1 MYLPTVENNPEA
13 GCGFGSRVAG
23 KQAAGSVVPQIFH
36 MLAYK
41 PAMTLHLERLTHEV
55 LRGPSPLSPGFR
67 ELIGAF
73 TGRRNECSFCMGAHA
88 AVAAELL
95 SDRELVDAVLAD
107 YRSSPLSE
115 AEKALLAFVE
125 KLNAQGAAVRQQDID
140 ALHEAGWSDEAIY
153 DAVTVCALF
162 NFYNRWVHGA
172 GVCDVPPEIHEA
184 TGRRLSMLG
193 YRTTDRLAGMDGD
206 FVADAARS
214 PNDRRSPVTKIRE

>member
-1 MYLPTVENNPEA
+1 MTLHLNKTMFLASIENNEA
-13 GCGFGSRVAG
+13 AGGGFGSRVAG
-23 KQAAGSVVPQIFH
+23 KQAAGSIVPQIFH
-36 MLAYK
+36 LLAYK

-73 TGRRNECSFCMGAHA
+73 TGRRNECHFCMGSHA

-95 SDRELVDAVLAD
+95 SDRALVDAVLD
-107 YRSSPLSE
+107 DFRSSPLSD
-115 AEKALLAFVE
+115 AEKGLLAFVE
-125 KLNAQGAAVRQQDID
+125 KLNADGAAIRQQDID
-140 ALHEAGWSDEAIY
+140 LLHAQGWSDEAIY

-184 TGRRLSMLG
+184 TGRRLSLLG
-193 YRTTDRLAGMDGD
+193 YRTTDRLAGIEEELVPG
-206 FVADAARS
+206 VGSSQQR
-214 PNDRRSPVTKIRE
+214 